1 MLETRIRV
9 ASSDHLR
16 VPAPQPTAWHLILG
30 FSLWCHGLPTA
41 AKIFWLFCALLWGE
55 LPGIGACSAIPVANH
70 QSSSQSY
77 LACIMGTGWSF
88 YLQRPGSTD
97 SLRSISTDGLF
108 ISLLFEG
115 TKQII
120 WGKACSLHRR
130 CCDSQPAL
138 DVQEMHKLL
147 SWQVKSQP
155 PKTPCSKLISLWFKE
170 KEIQISVSPSKKTSI
185 PCLAAQ

>member
-1 MLETRIRV
+1 MGIPSSVQDLGLGMGFFFVVVCWGFFEIKMLETRIRV

-30 FSLWCHGLPTA
+30 SSLWCHGLPTA

-55 LPGIGACSAIPVANH
+55 LPEIGACSAIPVANH

-108 ISLLFEG
+108 ISFLFEG
-115 TKQII
+115 TTQII

-130 CCDSQPAL
+130 CCEVTCTVTASQAWMCKKCRNCFL
-138 DVQEMHKLL
+138 DR
-147 SWQVKSQP
+147 
-155 PKTPCSKLISLWFKE
+155 
-170 KEIQISVSPSKKTSI
+170 
-185 PCLAAQ
+185 